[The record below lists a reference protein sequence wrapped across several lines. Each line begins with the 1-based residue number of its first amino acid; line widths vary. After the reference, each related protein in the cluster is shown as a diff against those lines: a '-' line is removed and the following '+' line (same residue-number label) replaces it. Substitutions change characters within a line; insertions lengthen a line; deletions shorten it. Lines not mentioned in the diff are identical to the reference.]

1 VTTVQMTV
9 EQLRQIAEEQ
19 IDLWNAQDVDG
30 ILARLTDDV
39 VWSTPAKTTQ
49 GKAAAADDIRKTFT
63 AFPDLR
69 FDATAVEVYFNSDA
83 TAVVSTWSAT
93 GTMTGPLLG
102 VPPTG
107 RRGTLTGMTLSRFT
121 GDKIRE
127 YRITYDGL
135 LYLQQLGLLPPSD
148 SIAFKA
154 LVMGDVMVGK
164 ARQAVQQQI
173 QRRRSAVR

>member
-1 VTTVQMTV
+1 MQMSV
-9 EQLRQIAEEQ
+9 EQLRQIAAEQ
-19 IDLWNAQDVDG
+19 IDLWNAQNVEG

-49 GKAAAADDIRKTFT
+49 GKAAAAEDIRETLT

-69 FDATAVEVYFNSDA
+69 FDATALEVFCNSDA

-93 GTMTGPLLG
+93 GTMTGPLQG

-107 RRGTLTGMTLSRFT
+107 RRGTLTGMTLSRFA
-121 GDKIRE
+121 GDQIRE

-135 LYLQQLGLLPPSD
+135 LYLQQLGLLPPRD
-148 SIAFKA
+148 SVAFKA
-154 LVMGDVMVGK
+154 LVMGDVIVGK

-173 QRRRSAVR
+173 NRRRAAAH

>member
-1 VTTVQMTV
+1 MQMTV

-19 IDLWNAQDVDG
+19 VDLWNAQNVDG
-30 ILARLTDDV
+30 IPARLTDDV

-49 GKAAAADDIRKTFT
+49 GKAAAAEDMRETFT

-69 FDATAVEVYFNSDA
+69 FDAAALEVFCNRDA

-93 GTMTGPLLG
+93 GTMTGPLQG

-107 RRGTLTGMTLSRFT
+107 RRGTLTGMTLLRFT
-121 GDKIRE
+121 GDQIRE

-135 LYLQQLGLLPPSD
+135 LYLQQLGLLPASD
-148 SIAFKA
+148 SVAFKA

-173 QRRRSAVR
+173 SRRRTAAP